1 MGNTDVVE
9 MSKYDEE
16 YKVSDVNIL
25 DRHRTPSTNAERLK
39 VGQKMVSLLKMDDGS
54 SNMTLETVQ
63 RDNQNKHHASEAII
77 GHDSFDAQIV
87 SIQSS
92 IAKESSVESQFKMDQ
107 RLGGQTGLWQ
117 ELAQLEK

>member
-39 VGQKMVSLLKMDDGS
+39 VGQKMVSLLKMGDDS

-63 RDNQNKHHASEAII
+63 KDNQNKHHASEAII
-77 GHDSFDAQIV
+77 GHDSFDAQVV

-92 IAKESSVESQFKMDQ
+92 IAKDSSIESQFKMD
-107 RLGGQTGLWQ
+107 
-117 ELAQLEK
+117 